1 MTVKTA
7 PDKCRKLINKRRYRL
22 RLHFVTTG
30 EVARNLEEEAIERVY
45 ECGTGPIS
53 SVTPAYNYCGGGKT
67 ISRVS
72 PWVPRPNHL
81 RKSRN
86 GAHAQEGTAVLLV
99 FQ

>member
-72 PWVPRPNHL
+72 PWVPRPNH
-81 RKSRN
+81 
-86 GAHAQEGTAVLLV
+86 
-99 FQ
+99 